1 MRSPR
6 MESLKSSLK
15 SSPNSRMKC
24 TYLLAAGVLAVGL
37 MSIAIAAFGQAEN
50 QKSDTYNSAITQN
63 SEAQMS
69 DMHKVESSKAQA
81 DAEKSFDEMKTIA
94 GVWQGRV
101 TADPPQLGMD
111 NKPMQVSL
119 HVTSRG
125 HAIVHE
131 MREADKPDDP
141 SHYDHPVTMF
151 YVDNDRLLLT
161 HYCDAGNRPRMAGK
175 LSPDGKQVEFNFL
188 DRGLDLPYARRQ
200 AGTCT
205 YGPDADK
212 VELWAR
218 TRRGE
223 KVAPSQ
229 TPKRHDENIRSKR
242 NR

>member
-69 DMHKVESSKAQA
+69 DMHKVESSKAQTE
-81 DAEKSFDEMKTIA
+81 AEKSFDEMKTIA
-94 GVWQGRV
+94 GAWQGRV

-188 DRGLDLPYARRQ
+188 DVAGSTKYGHMQHALFTVIDANHHTEDWTYLMPGDKPVHAHMDL
-200 AGTCT
+200 T
-205 YGPDADK
+205 
-212 VELWAR
+212 R
-218 TRRGE
+218 T
-223 KVAPSQ
+223 K
-229 TPKRHDENIRSKR
+229 
-242 NR
+242 